1 MKTKLIGMFTL
12 CVWTMIFAAVGC
24 DKSSSSSSSTTV
36 TPTTGPAGSS
46 AGGGSSSSDITIGF
60 LVKQPEEPWFQ
71 LEWKFADQAAKDD
84 GFKLIKIPVQD
95 GDKVLSAIDN
105 LSASGAQGFV
115 ICTPD
120 VKLGR
125 AIVDKAK
132 TRGLKVLAV
141 DDQFL
146 GSDGK
151 PMTDVPYLGI
161 SAHKIGYSVGEALIA
176 EMKKRNWPQDETGV
190 CVVTFDELDTARDRT
205 EGEIEAITAGG
216 FPKDKIFKAPEKTS
230 DQPGAFDATNIL
242 LTQQPNVKRWLI
254 CSMNDSGVLGAV
266 RATEGRGFNADTVIG
281 IGINGTDCLDEFA
294 KPTKTGSFASSL
306 LQAKEH
312 GYKTAHMMYEWI
324 KDGKEPPKDTRT
336 IGVLI
341 NRDNYQQVL
350 KEQGI
355 R

>member
-1 MKTKLIGMFTL
+1 MKTNLIGMFTL
-12 CVWTMIFAAVGC
+12 CVATMMFAAIGC
-24 DKSSSSSSSTTV
+24 DKSSSTSTTA
-36 TPTTGPAGSS
+36 TPTTGPTASEG
-46 AGGGSSSSDITIGF
+46 GGGSASAGDVTIGF

-71 LEWKFADQAAKDD
+71 LEWKFAAQAAKED
-84 GFKLIKIPVQD
+84 GFKLITIGATD
-95 GDKVLSAIDN
+95 GEKVLSAIDN

-120 VKLGR
+120 VKLGP
-125 AIVDKAK
+125 AIVAKAK
-132 TRGLKVLAV
+132 SRGLKVLAV
-141 DDQFL
+141 DDQFI
-146 GSDGK
+146 GNDGK

-161 SAHKIGYSVGEALIA
+161 SARKIGYSVGEALIA
-176 EMKKRNWPQDETGV
+176 EMKKRNWPQEETGV

-205 EGEIEAITAGG
+205 EGAIEAITAAG
-216 FPKDKIFKAPEKTS
+216 FPKEKIFKAPEKTS
-230 DQPGAFDATNIL
+230 DVQGSFDATNIL

-254 CSMNDSGVLGAV
+254 CSMNDTGALGAV
-266 RATEGRGFNADTVIG
+266 RASEGRGFNADNVLA

-294 KPTKTGSFASSL
+294 KPNKTGFFASSL